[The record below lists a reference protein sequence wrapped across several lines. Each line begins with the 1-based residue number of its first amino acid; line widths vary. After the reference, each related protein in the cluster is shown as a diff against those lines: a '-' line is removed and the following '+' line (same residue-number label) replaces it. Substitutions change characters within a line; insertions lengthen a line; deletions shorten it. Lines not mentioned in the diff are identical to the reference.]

1 MNRDTI
7 IGFVLIAV
15 VLIGFSWWNQ
25 PSAEQ
30 IEAARL
36 QDSLQAVAQEQAAK
50 AKKEAAALAA
60 KPQGTADDSAA
71 VDTTALFHAALNG
84 TSEKIVLK
92 NSKLEVTLDTKG
104 GVIRKAVIKDFKSI
118 DDQPD
123 VTLFAAYSYLPKNS
137 FIVLAICSLKALW
150 CVPPCVVC

>member
-84 TSEKIVLK
+84 TSYSDEAKRLRKVA
-92 NSKLEVTLDTKG
+92 LDMYG
-104 GVIRKAVIKDFKSI
+104 GVEYKKPII
-118 DDQPD
+118 
-123 VTLFAAYSYLPKNS
+123 
-137 FIVLAICSLKALW
+137 
-150 CVPPCVVC
+150 